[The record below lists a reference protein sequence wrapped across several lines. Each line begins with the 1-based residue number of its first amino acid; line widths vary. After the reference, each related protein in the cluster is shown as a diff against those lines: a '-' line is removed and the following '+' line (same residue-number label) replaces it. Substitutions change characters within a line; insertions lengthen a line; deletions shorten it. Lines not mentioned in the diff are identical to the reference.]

1 MINGK
6 QRSVLR
12 LLIKLFF
19 TPNTDFVR
27 AFATHGGPNI
37 RGVRGQ
43 EVKRVDPID
52 SALNNKQFDPF
63 LLHPKVL

>member
-27 AFATHGGPNI
+27 AFVKPEGPNI
-37 RGVRGQ
+37 RGT
-43 EVKRVDPID
+43 KRHKRE
-52 SALNNKQFDPF
+52 ALR
-63 LLHPKVL
+63 